1 MIQLKKKTLVLLAFY
16 GSVHNMANVY
26 LSKHN
31 ISVEKKF
38 SLQISFGA
46 GTHQTDNKTLRPAI
60 ATFYEIYLCSIVA
73 LEALT

>member
-1 MIQLKKKTLVLLAFY
+1 MEVCNT
-16 GSVHNMANVY
+16 HNMANVY

-46 GTHQTDNKTLRPAI
+46 GAHQTDNKTLRPAI